1 LILFKAV
8 LSHTIVATS
17 LSPYICKKQII
28 MEVESKNTYKKLGF
42 DKSEAT
48 ELVDSLNDLLCN
60 YMVLY
65 QKIRNFHWNVK
76 GPEFFDVH
84 EKFEEEYLTAAENID
99 DVAERVR
106 ILGFTPT
113 STLKEYIAKSD
124 IEEPTGQVGAMDMV
138 RAIVAD
144 YETLISFI
152 VDSIDLASEHGDV
165 GTKEMLQ
172 AMLLAK
178 EEKHWMF
185 SAFVAE

>member
-1 LILFKAV
+1 ME
-8 LSHTIVATS
+8 AT
-17 LSPYICKKQII
+17 
-28 MEVESKNTYKKLGF
+28 VKNTYDKLGF

-48 ELVDSLNDLLCN
+48 ELVDSLNALLCN

-84 EKFEEEYLTAAENID
+84 EKFEEEYLTAAEDID

-113 STLKEYIAKSD
+113 STLKEYIAKAD
-124 IEEPTGQVGAMDMV
+124 IEEPSGEVAAMDMV

-152 VDSIDLASEHGDV
+152 IDAIDLASEHGDV

-172 AMLLAK
+172 AMLLTK

>member
-1 LILFKAV
+1 MDTDTKD
-8 LSHTIVATS
+8 
-17 LSPYICKKQII
+17 
-28 MEVESKNTYKKLGF
+28 TYQKLGF

-48 ELVDSLNDLLCN
+48 ELIESLNAVLCN

-84 EKFEEEYLTAAENID
+84 EKFEEEYLTAAEDID
-99 DVAERVR
+99 DIAERVR
-106 ILGFTPT
+106 ILGFIPT
-113 STLKEYIAKSD
+113 STLKEYIAQSD
-124 IEEPTGQVGAMDMV
+124 IEEPSGEVAAMDMV

-152 VDSIDLASEHGDV
+152 IDAIDLASEHGDV
-165 GTKEMLQ
+165 GTKELLQ
-172 AMLLAK
+172 AMLLGK